1 MQRGVRHT
9 CRIMKWQLLMKPRW
23 KRAAGSKP
31 AIMVELKADKDAETA
46 IRQIKERRYAGALQ
60 HYKGAIILVGINYD
74 KASKKHT
81 CLIEKI

>member
-1 MQRGVRHT
+1 MDLVF
-9 CRIMKWQLLMKPRW
+9 IPRTDS
-23 KRAAGSKP
+23 GSKP
-31 AIMVELKADKDAETA
+31 AIMVELKADKEAETA

>member
-1 MQRGVRHT
+1 
-9 CRIMKWQLLMKPRW
+9 
-23 KRAAGSKP
+23 
-31 AIMVELKADKDAETA
+31 MVELKADKDAEAA

-60 HYKGAIILVGINYD
+60 HCKGAIILVGINYD

>member
-1 MQRGVRHT
+1 M
-9 CRIMKWQLLMKPRW
+9 
-23 KRAAGSKP
+23 
-31 AIMVELKADKDAETA
+31 ELKADKDAETA

-81 CLIEKI
+81 CLIEKSNGVK